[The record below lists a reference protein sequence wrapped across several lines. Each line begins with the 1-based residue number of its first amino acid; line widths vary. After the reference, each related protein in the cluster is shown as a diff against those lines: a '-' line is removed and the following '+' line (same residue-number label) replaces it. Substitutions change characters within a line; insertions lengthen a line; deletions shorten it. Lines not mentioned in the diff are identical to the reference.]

1 MVAGKKK
8 KAILIQMETCT
19 ICIALHS
26 LEPTVGSLFCM
37 EVKENS
43 YEPAVHP
50 YCLLCCHIRTVVRKL
65 FTCLHKINAY
75 VEYDHHQ

>member
-43 YEPAVHP
+43 YKPAVHP
-50 YCLLCCHIRTVVRKL
+50 HCADPAVTYALW
-65 FTCLHKINAY
+65 
-75 VEYDHHQ
+75 